1 MKEAAPF
8 LVFAFFVVLIWLRS
22 RGQPRETPSGEPAP
36 GGPAFRRFVV
46 GNPPVNGPVDAFA
59 RFGLWGAWLLGVI
72 AIVGRLTPFLIPA
85 GALFAVI
92 GVLFAR
98 NVSGIRERV
107 AERRRRTAAYRGF
120 GGTPRLTPLYGIAMT
135 FVGLVWLTAGV
146 LGALR

>member
-8 LVFAFFVVLIWLRS
+8 LVFAFFLGLIWLRN
-22 RGQPRETPSGEPAP
+22 RGQPREPPSGEPAP
-36 GGPAFRRFVV
+36 GGSAFRRFAL
-46 GNPPVNGPVDAFA
+46 GNPPVEGPVDAFA
-59 RFGLWGAWLLGVI
+59 RFGLWVAWLIGLIG
-72 AIVGRLTPFLIPA
+72 IVSGLTAFLIPA

-135 FVGLVWLTAGV
+135 FVGLVWLAAGV
-146 LGALR
+146 FDLTR